1 MCKKIMMLLPVIIIS
16 LICTVVS
23 AEPVANF
30 RADDLSLNLKWD
42 AGETG
47 DELVTVTVDED
58 GELSF
63 DNCPEFAWV
72 YEMPDD
78 NKFDVDIK
86 LPVALESGRNYVYID
101 TSSQH
106 YCLEV
111 YIHNIKSKETIDIC
125 DELCKISDKDEF
137 VNFAVSNANH
147 LGIDAER
154 ESVSN
159 NIEEIV
165 KALYHEISRSSDKS
179 PLTIAKCSKMST
191 AYALL
196 KNGENTEEVIAEY
209 NDVLNIDED
218 ILADISDD
226 LDRQFKKLI
235 EESTNEEASI
245 DNVITECLTVA
256 SLTSAGTWNDIK
268 KYALLKADDIGIDI
282 DKGSDFSDIPS
293 KRQYEVFVELFDKK
307 DDIKSYSDF
316 KKTFDKAVKK
326 VLDKINDS
334 KSSSASGSSSSKSNP
349 VTVPN
354 SFLIDGLENNQSA
367 NEAQITFT
375 DISGHFSESYINEMA
390 ALNIINGYEDN
401 SFKPDKFVTR
411 AEFVSMISKAL
422 KLNTQSL
429 NTAFKDI
436 SASDW
441 FYYSVV
447 AAASE
452 GYVSGYN
459 GYFNPANNITRQDV
473 CVIINN
479 IIMKKDGLTGSHELT
494 YNDGN
499 LISDYAQEAVKNT
512 SNKGIVNGYEGYF
525 RPLDNMTRGEAA
537 TVIARLLE
545 LLNMA

>member
-1 MCKKIMMLLPVIIIS
+1 MLLTGIIIS

-30 RADDLSLNLKWD
+30 KADDLSLNLKLD

-47 DELVTVTVDED
+47 DELVTVSVDED
-58 GELSF
+58 GKLSF

-78 NKFDVDIK
+78 NIFDVDIK
-86 LPVALESGRNYVYID
+86 LPVDLESGRNYVYID

-111 YIHNIKSKETIDIC
+111 YIHNIKSQETIDIC

-147 LGIDAER
+147 LGIDAES

-179 PLTIAKCSKMST
+179 PLNIAKCSKMST

-196 KNGENTEEVIAEY
+196 INGENTEEVIAEY

-218 ILADISDD
+218 ILTDISDD

-235 EESTNEEASI
+235 EESTNEDASI
-245 DNVITECLTVA
+245 DDVITECLAVA

-268 KYALLKADDIGIDI
+268 NYALLKADDIGIDVG
-282 DKGSDFSDIPS
+282 KSSKFEDIPS

-316 KKTFDKAVKK
+316 KKAFDRAVKK
-326 VLDKINDS
+326 ILDKINDNPG
-334 KSSSASGSSSSKSNP
+334 SSGGGGSSSSKSNP

-354 SFLIDGLENNQSA
+354 SFLNKTPEENENKS
-367 NEAQITFT
+367 EVQITFT
-375 DISGHFSESYINEMA
+375 DISGHFSESYVMEMA
-390 ALNIINGYEDN
+390 ALNIISGYEDN
-401 SFKPDKFVTR
+401 SFRPDKFVTR

-422 KLNTQSL
+422 KLNTQSSHI
-429 NTAFKDI
+429 AFEDV
-436 SASDW
+436 SGSDW
-441 FYYSVV
+441 FYNAV
-447 AAASE
+447 AASASE

-479 IIMKKDGLTGSHELT
+479 IIMKEGGSPSSRELT
-494 YNDGN
+494 YNDGD
-499 LISDYAQEAVKNT
+499 LISDYAREAVKNT

-537 TVIARLLE
+537 AVIARLLE
-545 LLNMA
+545 LLNVA